1 MKLRLYCMFDGAQ
14 ALTRSHASPCRE
26 AHVHLMSKKGLCAA
40 FSEVSDV
47 AGERDSSALIRHHK
61 VIESFFEQVTVV
73 PFRFQS
79 VMEDVRDLEL
89 LLETRGDY
97 YKQVLR
103 RLDGCAEMG
112 IRVMVHDRPAAH
124 AADSPTGE
132 SSSPECSNPGMLYL
146 LRRKD
151 RYSAESLRA
160 EQQERI
166 SEEFRTEF
174 AGMFKEFT
182 SEASKPTIQGSDAGA
197 FLVSL
202 YFLVP

>member
-1 MKLRLYCMFDGAQ
+1 
-14 ALTRSHASPCRE
+14 
-26 AHVHLMSKKGLCAA
+26 
-40 FSEVSDV
+40 
-47 AGERDSSALIRHHK
+47 
-61 VIESFFEQVTVV
+61 
-73 PFRFQS
+73 
-79 VMEDVRDLEL
+79 MEDVRDLEL
-89 LLETRGDY
+89 LLESRGDY
-97 YKQVLR
+97 YKHVLR

-132 SSSPECSNPGMLYL
+132 SLSPECSNPGMLYL

-202 YFLVP
+202 YFLVPKDLVTAFRHQFDSPARKTPSKLLLSGPWPPYNFVLPGEPQFK